1 MNYDEV
7 NSQLNDYKNI
17 TFTYKQY
24 FMAFYN
30 ILIEDM
36 NFYLNVSIILLL
48 VFYEG
53 FIGCFLIFLH
63 IYFIIFE
70 NKILSLKGW
79 KTSYIFF
86 LLVLS
91 MKYILRSKYLLI
103 PFDEKINSNL
113 VLPNSD
119 TATLIFFFFGK
130 MNQLYFIII
139 FIIFEIVFSRLGH
152 SHLDKNFSEIENNSQ
167 AIFRLSFN

>member
-1 MNYDEV
+1 MLIMNYDEV

-24 FMAFYN
+24 LMAFYN

-36 NFYLNVSIILLL
+36 NFYLNVAIILLL

-86 LLVLS
+86 LIVLL
-91 MKYILRSKYLLI
+91 MKFILRSKYLLI
-103 PFDEKINSNL
+103 PFEEK
-113 VLPNSD
+113 
-119 TATLIFFFFGK
+119 
-130 MNQLYFIII
+130 
-139 FIIFEIVFSRLGH
+139 
-152 SHLDKNFSEIENNSQ
+152 
-167 AIFRLSFN
+167 